1 MTTHTIAHSYLFFWL
16 IKVLVR
22 SITITFI
29 VALLYFLVS
38 KMSPGAKAFWI
49 GVFSDDGTPSFSR
62 VATGL
67 LILAC
72 IVWDSF
78 LVFHNGT
85 LPDFSGQALLIGTP
99 YGLNVGGK
107 AIAKVA
113 AGPAGAVAQAQA
125 DANCPP
131 GQNK

>member
-1 MTTHTIAHSYLFFWL
+1 MKHALTQSYLFLWL

-22 SITITFI
+22 SATVTAI
-29 VALLYFLVS
+29 VAALYFLVS
-38 KMSPGAKAFWI
+38 KMSPAAKKFWI
-49 GVFSDDGTPSFSR
+49 EVFSDDGMASFSR
-62 VATGL
+62 VATGV

-72 IVWDSF
+72 VVWDSF
-78 LVFHNGT
+78 LVFHNAA

-113 AGPAGAVAQAQA
+113 AGPAGAVASAA
-125 DANCPP
+125 AEANCPP
-131 GQNK
+131 VQK